1 VPVPVDKHKE
11 ADRLQETR
19 QKRRW
24 GCLLTFLVALTA
36 LIVFLLVG
44 FFYFLREIPAPS
56 LDEYVLSELNGMVS
70 LRIPKSNRAFQTL
83 AEQFF
88 EPFVAGN
95 SKPSNDRSLKRLF
108 SALGFFFHRTAY
120 VLLAPGDAAQPEQF
134 VTVVIFRRHSRVLR
148 FFLRQPYDA
157 LISASERSG
166 AVGSIPVYRNSETE
180 LFFAIT
186 DREVLLGN
194 SQHMVES
201 LISRRRMSHAPGSN
215 QPGSLFTKYVAALPS
230 SEHLIAGFILN
241 ESQTF
246 DRLLD
251 ALEELLPEVPIDF
264 QSVRDLSVGAEAPE
278 ALSFY
283 ADLATADELSLRCA
297 IHTPSAESQAALAR
311 VFETE
316 VFPALKESLA
326 GFIPA
331 SFETEETGE
340 LFKIRLKVQGLEN
353 VAREAGRELHRQQF
367 GTKPPA

>member
-24 GCLLTFLVALTA
+24 GCLLTFLVAVTA

-56 LDEYVLSELNGMVS
+56 LDNYLLSELNGMVS
-70 LRIPKSNRAFQTL
+70 LHIPKGNLAFQTL
-83 AEQFF
+83 AERFF
-88 EPFVAGN
+88 EPFGAGD
-95 SKPSNDRSLKRLF
+95 SKPSNDRRVRRLF

-134 VTVVIFRRHSRVLR
+134 VAVIMFRRHGSILR

-157 LISASERSG
+157 LISASERSTSVG
-166 AVGSIPVYRNSETE
+166 AIPVYHNSETE

-201 LISRRRMSHAPGSN
+201 LISRRMSHARGSD
-215 QPGSLFTKYVAALPS
+215 QPVSLFMKYVAALPS
-230 SEHLIAGFILN
+230 SEHLLAGFILN

-246 DRLLD
+246 NRLVD

-264 QSVRDLSVGAEAPE
+264 QSVREVSVGSEAPE

-283 ADLATADELSLRCA
+283 ADLVTADELSLRCT
-297 IHTPSAESQAALAR
+297 IHTLSAETQAALTR
-311 VFETE
+311 VFEKE
-316 VFPALKESLA
+316 VLPALKESLA

-340 LFKIRLKVQGLEN
+340 LFRIRLKMQGLEN
-353 VAREAGRELHRQQF
+353 VAREAGRELRRQQF